1 MCVCVWIFFP
11 FSGDEVF
18 AMAHALWTTTAV
30 GLCNGHAAISSGSVV
45 TSHRNAAIS
54 FGNRELEVG
63 VMMCGGS
70 SGAMVAWNRQQQQQ
84 LSKKKKKKG
93 KDGGGFKRR
102 MMEEEAVVVVV
113 SALAGREEGAGG
125 VVLESSEALEALK
138 GLELERSSRSSSSNG
153 KKKNGHAVAAAAAVT
168 SAVVVVAEEEIES
181 VTERKRRS
189 FEIDTVTEKEMKEN
203 GFRSTRRTKLIAT
216 VGPACCKFE
225 QLEELAS
232 AGMNVARLNMCH
244 GTRDWHRDVIRNCR
258 RLNAEKGYAVAV
270 MMDTEGSEIHMGDLG
285 GVSSAKAEVPTCFS
299 QDCLHHPWPL
309 LAQCE
314 VEHMCCTTLLFNLEA
329 KTVSACC
336 IHALTQM

>member
-1 MCVCVWIFFP
+1 
-11 FSGDEVF
+11 
-18 AMAHALWTTTAV
+18 
-30 GLCNGHAAISSGSVV
+30 
-45 TSHRNAAIS
+45 
-54 FGNRELEVG
+54 
-63 VMMCGGS
+63 
-70 SGAMVAWNRQQQQQ
+70 MVAWKRQQQQQQ
-84 LSKKKKKKG
+84 LSKKKKKG

-102 MMEEEAVVVVV
+102 MMEEEAVVAVV
-113 SALAGREEGAGG
+113 SELTGREEGAGG

-138 GLELERSSRSSSSNG
+138 GLELERRRSSSSNG
-153 KKKNGHAVAAAAAVT
+153 KKKNGHAVAAGAAAVT

-189 FEIDTVTEKEMKEN
+189 FEIDTVTEKDMKEN

-299 QDCLHHPWPL
+299 QDCLHHPWL
-309 LAQCE
+309 LLTQCE
-314 VEHMCCTTLLFNLEA
+314 VEHMCCTTLLINLEA

-336 IHALTQM
+336 IHGLTHSNVTYILSS

>member
-1 MCVCVWIFFP
+1 
-11 FSGDEVF
+11 
-18 AMAHALWTTTAV
+18 MAHALWTTTAV
-30 GLCNGHAAISSGSVV
+30 GFCNGNAAISSGSVV

-70 SGAMVAWNRQQQQQ
+70 SGAMVAWKRQQQQQQQQQ
-84 LSKKKKKKG
+84 LSNKKKKKG
-93 KDGGGFKRR
+93 KDVGGFKRR
-102 MMEEEAVVVVV
+102 MMEKEAVVVVV
-113 SALAGREEGAGG
+113 SELAGREEGAGG
-125 VVLESSEALEALK
+125 VVLESSKALEALK
-138 GLELERSSRSSSSNG
+138 GLELERRSSSSSSSNG
-153 KKKNGHAVAAAAAVT
+153 KKKNGHAMAAAAPVT

-314 VEHMCCTTLLFNLEA
+314 VEHMCCTTLLFNLEV

>member
-1 MCVCVWIFFP
+1 VCVWIFFP
-11 FSGDEVF
+11 FSGDEVC
-18 AMAHALWTTTAV
+18 AMAHSLWTTAAV
-30 GLCNGHAAISSGSVV
+30 GFCNGNAAISSGSVV
-45 TSHRNAAIS
+45 ASHRNAAIS

-70 SGAMVAWNRQQQQQ
+70 SGATVAWKRQQQQQQQQ

-102 MMEEEAVVVVV
+102 MMEEEDVLVVV

-138 GLELERSSRSSSSNG
+138 GLELERSSSSSSSSSSNG
-153 KKKNGHAVAAAAAVT
+153 KKKNGHAV
-168 SAVVVVAEEEIES
+168 EEIES

-314 VEHMCCTTLLFNLEA
+314 VQHMCCTTLLINLEA

-336 IHALTQM
+336 IHGLTHSNVTYILSS

>member
-1 MCVCVWIFFP
+1 
-11 FSGDEVF
+11 
-18 AMAHALWTTTAV
+18 
-30 GLCNGHAAISSGSVV
+30 
-45 TSHRNAAIS
+45 
-54 FGNRELEVG
+54 
-63 VMMCGGS
+63 
-70 SGAMVAWNRQQQQQ
+70 MVAWKRQQQQQQ
-84 LSKKKKKKG
+84 LSKKKKG
-93 KDGGGFKRR
+93 KDVGGFKRR
-102 MMEEEAVVVVV
+102 MMEEKAVVVVV
-113 SALAGREEGAGG
+113 SELAGREEGAGG

-138 GLELERSSRSSSSNG
+138 GLELERRSSSSISNG
-153 KKKNGHAVAAAAAVT
+153 KKKNGHAMAAAAAAK

-314 VEHMCCTTLLFNLEA
+314 VEHMCCTTLLINLEA